1 MELNTAYDVVHANNR
16 REREIQATALQEN
29 IAYNVNQRSLT
40 QTDNEYSTI
49 EITGYIEHNT
59 AADTKSTES
68 VLDNKSNTKR
78 IRQEVAKNKYGK
90 KWFAIFAVIAFVLS
104 LLVAVAALVYTNIEL
119 KNQMIST
126 NKQIQSMNEQLNNQ
140 SSQLS
145 NSILALS
152 SNISEQNEI
161 IIRDLNDVQSIIAE
175 LGPMAFYPGTRIGNP
190 ASSCSDI
197 TQDRPSGEYWIATD
211 STSSPVQVY
220 CDMNRTSCS
229 CNTAG
234 GWMRVANLDMTDP
247 NQNCPETFRLVTR
260 TTPPLRTCGQVEGPA
275 GCTSTTYSTYG
286 VEYSKVCGRIIA
298 YQNSTPDAFTPY
310 IYNRTLSIDDVYVDG
325 VSLTHGQ
332 SPRQHIWT
340 FVNAIDETA
349 FDRRACPCTR
359 PSRFYTGVVPPFI
372 GQDYFCET
380 GSRQTFKFSIFYPD
394 DPVWDGQGCG
404 GTSTCCE
411 FNHPPWF
418 CKQLPQP
425 TTDDIELRICS
436 DEGISNEDT
445 PIELVEIYVR

>member
-1 MELNTAYDVVHANNR
+1 MELNTAYNVVHANKR
-16 REREIQATALQEN
+16 RETQAIALQGN
-29 IAYNVNQRSLT
+29 TAYNNDST
-40 QTDNEYSTI
+40 QDN
-49 EITGYIEHNT
+49 GYTMVENNGRETFASKHNT
-59 AADTKSTES
+59 AYAINREVFTTKPNSTS
-68 VLDNKSNTKR
+68 NILSNTNSGAS
-78 IRQEVAKNKYGK
+78 QVLTKNGCAK
-90 KWFAIFAVIAFVLS
+90 KWFATLAVVVFAFLS
-104 LLVAVAALVYTNIEL
+104 LLVAVAALVYANIEL

-126 NKQIQSMNEQLNNQ
+126 NKQIQSINEQMNNQ
-140 SSQLS
+140 SSQL
-145 NSILALS
+145 
-152 SNISEQNEI
+152 
-161 IIRDLNDVQSIIAE
+161 NDIQSIIAE
-175 LGPMAFYPGTRIGNP
+175 LNLYPETRIGNP
-190 ASSCSDI
+190 ARSCNNIS
-197 TQDRPSGEYWIATD
+197 QDRPSGEYWIAAN

-220 CDMNRTSCS
+220 CDMIRTSCS

-247 NQNCPETFRLVTR
+247 NQNCPERFRLVTR
-260 TTPPLRTCGQVEGPA
+260 TTPPLRTCGQVEGQV

-298 YQNSTPDAFTPY
+298 YQNSTPDAFTAY
-310 IYNRTLSIDDVYVDG
+310 FFNITLSIDDVYVDG

-349 FDRRACPCTR
+349 FDRRACPCTTS
-359 PSRFYTGVVPPFI
+359 SRFYTGAIPPFI
-372 GQDYFCET
+372 DQDYFCET